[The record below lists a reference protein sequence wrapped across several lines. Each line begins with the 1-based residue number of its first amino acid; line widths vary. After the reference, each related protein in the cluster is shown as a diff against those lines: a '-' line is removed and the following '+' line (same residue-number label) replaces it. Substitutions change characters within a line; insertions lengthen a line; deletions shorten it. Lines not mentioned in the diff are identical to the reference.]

1 MKGGTRSGLPYQIL
15 QSESRERGASWWS
28 IFLACY
34 FFFFFCLFPTRD
46 MVPPTCKADP
56 LSQLNSGDTL
66 TDIPKVCLL
75 DDPKR
80 N

>member
-1 MKGGTRSGLPYQIL
+1 MACHIKSCNQKAEKGVLVGGQYSLLVI
-15 QSESRERGASWWS
+15 
-28 IFLACY
+28 